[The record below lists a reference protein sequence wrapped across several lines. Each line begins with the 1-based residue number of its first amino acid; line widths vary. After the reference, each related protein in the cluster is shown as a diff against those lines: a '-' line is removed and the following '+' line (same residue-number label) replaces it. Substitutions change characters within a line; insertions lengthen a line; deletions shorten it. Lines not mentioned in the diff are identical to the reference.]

1 MKLRALPD
9 PVKNYSSVE
18 TPAKDLTMSSITSFS
33 QTDFC
38 LLDFGER
45 EGSGLIFT
53 KSVSYPDLFPQLY
66 TWFLGDMPRACE
78 RWPVLVFCWSLW
90 KVKELNDI

>member
-18 TPAKDLTMSSITSFS
+18 TPAKDLTMSSITSCS
-33 QTDFC
+33 QMDYC
-38 LLDFGER
+38 LLGSGER

-53 KSVSYPDLFPQLY
+53 KSVSYPDLFPHLH
-66 TWFLGDMPRACE
+66 T
-78 RWPVLVFCWSLW
+78 
-90 KVKELNDI
+90 

>member
-18 TPAKDLTMSSITSFS
+18 TPAKDLTMSSITSCS
-33 QTDFC
+33 QMDYC
-38 LLDFGER
+38 LLGSRER

-53 KSVSYPDLFPQLY
+53 KSVSYPDLFPHFY
-66 TWFLGDMPRACE
+66 T
-78 RWPVLVFCWSLW
+78 
-90 KVKELNDI
+90 